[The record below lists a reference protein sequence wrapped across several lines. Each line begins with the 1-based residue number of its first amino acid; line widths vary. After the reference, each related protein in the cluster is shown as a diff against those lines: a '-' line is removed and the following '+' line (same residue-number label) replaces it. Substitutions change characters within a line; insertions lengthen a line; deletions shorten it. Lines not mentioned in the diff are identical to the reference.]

1 MSLLHTP
8 PRAAVLLWVL
18 GFVAMLAPCAIS
30 AQQLYPTAEAAAD
43 AFVEAIATSDN
54 VALRNVLGADWKRFI
69 RTDDIH
75 RDDLTT
81 FLGAWAKSH
90 RVESTADRAHLVVG
104 EQDWVLPIPIA
115 KHGDKWRFDP
125 QAGADEMRTRR
136 IGRNELAAMQAALA
150 YFDAQKEYASTDRM
164 GDGVLQYAQK
174 FRSTPGKRDGLYWP
188 VDADEPP
195 SPLGTLFADVR
206 SGEGYYGYRYKILK
220 AQGPHAPGG
229 AYSYLI
235 QGRMVSG
242 FALVAWPVRY
252 GDTGVMTFMLS
263 HDGRLYQKNLGKNSA
278 TLASG
283 VPTFDPDKTWESV
296 NETGLV
302 KNTR

>member
-1 MSLLHTP
+1 MSGSGTVRGAGHWASGIAALL
-8 PRAAVLLWVL
+8 L
-18 GFVAMLAPCAIS
+18 PCCVV
-30 AQQLYPTAEAAAD
+30 AQQIYPTAEAAAD
-43 AFVEAIATSDN
+43 AFVDAIATSDDI
-54 VALRNVLGADWKRFI
+54 ALRNVLGADWKRFV

-75 RDDLTT
+75 RDDITT

-90 RVESTADRAHLVVG
+90 HVESTDDRAHLVVG

-115 KHGDKWRFDP
+115 KHKAGWRFDL

-150 YFDAQKEYASTDRM
+150 YFDAQKEYASADRL

-174 FRSTPGKRDGLYWP
+174 FRSASGKRDGLYWP

-195 SPLGTLFADVR
+195 SPLGVLYADVKPGG
-206 SGEGYYGYRYKILK
+206 SYYGYRYKILK

-229 AYSYLI
+229 AYDYLI
-235 QGRMVSG
+235 KGRMVSG
-242 FALVAWPVRY
+242 FALVAWPARY

-263 HDGRLYQKNLGKNSA
+263 HDGQLYEKDLGADSAAVASSMNS
-278 TLASG
+278 
-283 VPTFDPDKTWESV
+283 FDPDASWKPV
-296 NETGLV
+296 AGPALV
-302 KNTR
+302 KVAK